1 MRKNFTRNKL
11 AERINLKLGYSKEE
25 SKEFIEIF
33 LNYIKVNINNNVDSS
48 LKLSELYISL
58 EDIELDE
65 FEYDKKLNKLISIC
79 EVCKFDTQYNY

>member
-1 MRKNFTRNKL
+1 ML
-11 AERINLKLGYSKEE
+11 
-25 SKEFIEIF
+25 
-33 LNYIKVNINNNVDSS
+33 IKI
-48 LKLSELYISL
+48 SELYISL